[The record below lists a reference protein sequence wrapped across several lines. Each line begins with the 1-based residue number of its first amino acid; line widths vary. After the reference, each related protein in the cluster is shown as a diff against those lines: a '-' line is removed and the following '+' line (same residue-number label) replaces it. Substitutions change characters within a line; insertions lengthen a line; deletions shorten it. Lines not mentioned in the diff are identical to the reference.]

1 MQRGHTD
8 RVYEAQLEAVRRNLI
23 VMAGRVEEMIAH
35 AVKALV
41 ERDVD
46 LAKRT
51 IAQDP
56 KVNHC
61 EVETDELCMQI
72 LARRQ
77 PLASDLRFIT
87 LALKMVTDLERIG
100 DLAVNISHRAIDLAS
115 EQPLKPWRDVP
126 RMAGLVQTM
135 VRDAIDAF
143 VRNDDVQ
150 AQAVIERDAQV
161 DEIYTH
167 VVRELIGIMTVD
179 ADTVD
184 RGIHVLSVAK
194 FLERMADHAT
204 NLAEQVVFL
213 VQGKDVRH
221 RGKSVE

>member
-23 VMAGRVEEMIAH
+23 MMAGRVEEMIAH

-126 RMAGLVQTM
+126 RMASVVQTM

-167 VVRELIGIMTVD
+167 VVRELLGIMTVD
-179 ADTVD
+179 AATVD

-221 RGKSVE
+221 RGKSIE

>member
-23 VMAGRVEEMIAH
+23 MMAGRVEEMIAH

-87 LALKMVTDLERIG
+87 LELKMVTDLERIG

-126 RMAGLVQTM
+126 RMASVVQTM

-167 VVRELIGIMTVD
+167 VVRELLGIMTVD
-179 ADTVD
+179 AATVD

-221 RGKSVE
+221 RGKSIE